1 MISHLRRLTL
11 TDIKRELFDKDIL
24 EGISEWKDFNTED
37 MIHDDW
43 SRLLISVKGIDL
55 LKNKKSRKILNN
67 TLTEIELDKLR
78 KCYGDNALSSS
89 QICSKIAK
97 EPWEKTNVMKTY
109 LSFFGYN
116 EEYLNKGEE
125 MPASINVKNNERFFE
140 LLDYQYVIRQKIL
153 YQLRRDKHL
162 TKMLVQM
169 PTGTGKTKTTMH
181 TLVNYYVNDLN
192 SKGLILWL
200 AHTSVLVEQALDTLT
215 KVWTVLGKGGAN
227 IYRLYGGYNFS
238 GDSNGF
244 VFSTFDKLLS
254 LKKVN
259 STSYD
264 FIKNNVSVIVVDEV
278 HRAVAPKIKEC
289 LKDLMVLYNNCDRKL
304 IGLTATI
311 GRSNTEVSENYKIVD
326 MFDGNIIKI
335 DVNLLNK
342 INFPERIAE
351 IKNSNDR
358 DIIHYLQKRKILS
371 KLEREELEYQ
381 NYMNQDE
388 LKELLSEISTRGRSK
403 TDFSAKIVTKLAI
416 NRRRNEAII
425 RKIQKLHEERRPTI
439 VFACSV
445 SHAKLLSAILF
456 AKGIKNSLVYG
467 DQSIKEKN
475 EAIEAFKNA
484 NNDINIIINYEVLTT
499 GFDSTN
505 IECVLITRPTKSI
518 VLYSQMIGRGLR
530 GPLMGGN
537 ERCLLVDVKDNLE
550 SYTDESA
557 AFNYFDSYWE

>member
-89 QICSKIAK
+89 QICSKLAK

-388 LKELLSEISTRGRSK
+388 LKELLSEISARGRSK
-403 TDFSAKIVTKLAI
+403 TDFPAKIVTKLAI

>member
-416 NRRRNEAII
+416 NRKRNEAII

-557 AFNYFDSYWE
+557 AFNYFDSYWK

>member
-1 MISHLRRLTL
+1 
-11 TDIKRELFDKDIL
+11 
-24 EGISEWKDFNTED
+24 
-37 MIHDDW
+37 
-43 SRLLISVKGIDL
+43 
-55 LKNKKSRKILNN
+55 
-67 TLTEIELDKLR
+67 
-78 KCYGDNALSSS
+78 
-89 QICSKIAK
+89 
-97 EPWEKTNVMKTY
+97 MKMY

-116 EEYLNKGEE
+116 EEYLNRGEE

-153 YQLRRDKHL
+153 YQLRRDKRL

-215 KVWTVLGKGGAN
+215 KVWAVLGKGGAN

-254 LKKVN
+254 LKKAN
-259 STSYD
+259 SISYD

-335 DVNLLNK
+335 DVNILNK
-342 INFPERIAE
+342 IIF
-351 IKNSNDR
+351 
-358 DIIHYLQKRKILS
+358 QKR
-371 KLEREELEYQ
+371 
-381 NYMNQDE
+381 
-388 LKELLSEISTRGRSK
+388 
-403 TDFSAKIVTKLAI
+403 
-416 NRRRNEAII
+416 
-425 RKIQKLHEERRPTI
+425 
-439 VFACSV
+439 
-445 SHAKLLSAILF
+445 
-456 AKGIKNSLVYG
+456 
-467 DQSIKEKN
+467 
-475 EAIEAFKNA
+475 
-484 NNDINIIINYEVLTT
+484 
-499 GFDSTN
+499 
-505 IECVLITRPTKSI
+505 
-518 VLYSQMIGRGLR
+518 
-530 GPLMGGN
+530 
-537 ERCLLVDVKDNLE
+537 
-550 SYTDESA
+550 
-557 AFNYFDSYWE
+557 

>member
-24 EGISEWKDFNTED
+24 EGISEWEDFNTED
-37 MIHDDW
+37 MIQDDW
-43 SRLLISVKGIDL
+43 SKLLISVKGIDL

-78 KCYGDNALSSS
+78 KCYGDNALSNS
-89 QICSKIAK
+89 QVCSKIAN
-97 EPWEKTNVMKTY
+97 EPWDKTNVMKMY

-116 EEYLNKGEE
+116 EEYLNRGEE

-153 YQLRRDKHL
+153 YQLRRDKRL

-215 KVWTVLGKGGAN
+215 KVWAVLGKGGAN

-254 LKKVN
+254 LKKAN
-259 STSYD
+259 SISYD

-335 DVNLLNK
+335 DVNILNK
-342 INFPERIAE
+342 INFPEKIAE
-351 IKNSNDR
+351 IKNSSDR

-388 LKELLSEISTRGRSK
+388 LNELLSEISARGRSK
-403 TDFSAKIVTKLAI
+403 PEFSAKIVAKLAI

-425 RKIQKLHEERRPTI
+425 RKIQKLHEERKPTI

-467 DQSIKEKN
+467 DQSIKEKS

>member
-1 MISHLRRLTL
+1 M

-43 SRLLISVKGIDL
+43 SKLLISVKGINL

-78 KCYGDNALSSS
+78 KCYGDNALSNS

-97 EPWEKTNVMKTY
+97 EPWDKTNVMKTY

-125 MPASINVKNNERFFE
+125 IPSSINVKNNERFFE

-153 YQLRRDKHL
+153 YQLRRDKRL

-215 KVWTVLGKGGAN
+215 KVWTVLGKSGAN

-254 LKKVN
+254 LKKAN

-264 FIKNNVSVIVVDEV
+264 FIRNNVSVIVVDEV

-335 DVNLLNK
+335 DVNILNK

-351 IKNSNDR
+351 IKNSSDR

-388 LKELLSEISTRGRSK
+388 LKELLSEISARGRSK
-403 TDFSAKIVTKLAI
+403 TDFSDKIVTKLAV

-425 RKIQKLHEERRPTI
+425 RKIQKLHEERRSTI

-467 DQSIKEKN
+467 DQSIKEKS

>member
-43 SRLLISVKGIDL
+43 SRLLVSVKGIDL